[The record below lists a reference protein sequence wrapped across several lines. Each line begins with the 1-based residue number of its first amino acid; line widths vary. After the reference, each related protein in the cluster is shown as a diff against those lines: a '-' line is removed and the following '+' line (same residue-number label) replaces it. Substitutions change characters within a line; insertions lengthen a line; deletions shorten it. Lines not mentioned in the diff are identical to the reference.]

1 MDAKKLKPYTFWIV
15 SGVVVVIELGLLAFW
30 PIEDESGATPEVVK
44 QKLDTEFKKLQELH
58 KRADHAPSG
67 VYDAEKPED
76 IKRLT
81 EEYLLTP
88 LWKGVLQPHVD
99 KYNQQLTAIKKDL
112 ARRSAVLHESI
123 AESSDLF
130 AWYTAYSKKTKDVM
144 FALQKANVLVVD
156 PNKATDD
163 NDFENGKDVRLRV
176 GFHTK
181 GETTTAASEHAKWTA
196 QFHIMR
202 TISDALMASKST
214 AVANPVV
221 KNQREADLETKR
233 PVIIKEVAWNGSGD
247 SAEMLSGPIAEIAG
261 AYELALVLEGSTSAL
276 ILAQAAIEAI
286 SEPVMIVTG
295 GELSS
300 RGQRGTGVRKNVAD
314 EPMKLRLNIAVIDF
328 NRILSVAASTEATAG
343 GTVK

>member
-15 SGVVVVIELGLLAFW
+15 SGVVVVIELGLLALW

-88 LWKGVLQPHVD
+88 QWKGVLQPHVD
-99 KYNQQLTAIKKDL
+99 KYNQQLTAIKKYL
-112 ARRSAVLHESI
+112 AERSAVLHESI

-144 FALQKANVLVVD
+144 LALQKANVLVVD
-156 PNKATDD
+156 PKSKDES
-163 NDFENGKDVRLRV
+163 DFENGKDVRARV
-176 GFHTK
+176 GFYTK
-181 GETTTAASEHAKWTA
+181 GEITTAASEHAKLTA

-221 KNQREADLETKR
+221 KNQHEADFETKR
-233 PVIIKEVAWNGSGD
+233 PVIIKEVVWKGSGD
-247 SAEMLSGPIAEIAG
+247 SAKMLSGPIAEIAG

-295 GELSS
+295 GELSA
-300 RGQRGTGVRKNVAD
+300 RGQMPAGVRKNVAD
-314 EPMKLRLNIAVIDF
+314 EPVKLRLNIAVIDF
-328 NRILSVAASTEATAG
+328 NRILSVTASTEATAG
-343 GTVK
+343 GAVK